1 MYDVCGDNKSTL
13 VGRIPLWVGLVVV
26 GDGAGAVEIGRG
38 WRLVVGSCVRLE
50 LVVEENV
57 VCAVFP
63 RERDDGAVWHTEVW
77 LLFEVGRDA
86 LLVEL
91 MH

>member
-1 MYDVCGDNKSTL
+1 M
-13 VGRIPLWVGLVVV
+13 
-26 GDGAGAVEIGRG
+26 
-38 WRLVVGSCVRLE
+38 RLE

-63 RERDDGAVWHTEVW
+63 RERDDGAAWHTEVW